1 MRSLAVLCI
10 SLGVFAL
17 TSDAEDAAGSAWL
30 QLQALNAQ
38 AHAQVPI
45 GTNAVEFYAGREKAL
60 HENAAEFTKRF
71 PHDVHEPQAML
82 WKIETTDFPDPA
94 DQRIA
99 LLRQNE
105 MDARPIVGDPAL
117 PADFR
122 FEVESTILAQW
133 LDRPDVIRPDQAVTL
148 ENRIAELVQTNP
160 AEPAIISF
168 QLARADLMLR
178 FDHEKGVAFLRELTT
193 VSDQNLANA
202 AKARMA
208 KEQLIG
214 QPVSLQ
220 FTAMDG
226 SSVNMSELRGKVVLV
241 DFWASWCPD
250 CIREMPAVRQIY
262 QKFRDRGFT
271 IIGISLDKDEQAL
284 ANFVA
289 RKLIPWPQ
297 YFDGK
302 GWENDFATK
311 YGVHAIPEMWLINQR
326 GEVASTDISVEELEQ
341 KIRATVEFE
350 CPLPEIA
357 GRSTRCRLPM
367 AIPTP
372 LLSRW
377 S

>member
-10 SLGVFAL
+10 LVGVFTL
-17 TSDAEDAAGSAWL
+17 TSEAEDAAGSAWL
-30 QLQALNAQ
+30 QLQALDAQ

-45 GTNAVEFYAGREKAL
+45 GTNAVEFYAGREMAL

-71 PHDVHEPQAML
+71 PHDVHEAQAML

-105 MDARPIVGDPAL
+105 MDARPIVGDSAL

-148 ENRIAELVQTNP
+148 ENRIAELVRTSP
-160 AEPAIISF
+160 TEPGIISF

-178 FDHEKGVAFLRELTT
+178 FDHEKGVAFLRELTM
-193 VSDQNLANA
+193 VPDQNLANA

-208 KEQLIG
+208 REQLIG
-214 QPVSLQ
+214 RPLNLQ
-220 FTAMDG
+220 FTATDG

-262 QKFRDRGFT
+262 QKYRDRGLT

-311 YGVHAIPEMWLINQR
+311 YGVQAIPEMWLINQR
-326 GEVASTDISVEELEQ
+326 GEVASTDISVEELERKTEQ
-341 KIRATVEFE
+341 
-350 CPLPEIA
+350 
-357 GRSTRCRLPM
+357 
-367 AIPTP
+367 
-372 LLSRW
+372 LLSLNGP
-377 S
+377 SPK

>member
-1 MRSLAVLCI
+1 MVSLAVLCI
-10 SLGVFAL
+10 LLGVLTL
-17 TSDAEDAAGSAWL
+17 TSDAEEAAGFAWL
-30 QLQALNAQ
+30 QLEALNAQ

-82 WKIETTDFPDPA
+82 WKIETTDFPDLA

-99 LLRQNE
+99 LIRQNE
-105 MDARPIVGDPAL
+105 MDARPIVSDPAL

-122 FEVESTILAQW
+122 FEVESTIVAQW

-148 ENRIAELVQTNP
+148 ENRIAELVQTSP
-160 AEPAIISF
+160 PEPAIISF

-178 FDHEKGVAFLRELTT
+178 FDHEKGVAFLRGLTT
-193 VSDQNLANA
+193 MPDQNLAKA
-202 AKARMA
+202 AQARMA

-214 QPVSLQ
+214 QPLNLQ
-220 FTAMDG
+220 FTATDG

-250 CIREMPAVRQIY
+250 CIREMPVVRQTY
-262 QKFRDRGFT
+262 QKYRDRGFT
-271 IIGISLDKDEQAL
+271 IIGISFDKDEQAL

-302 GWENDFATK
+302 GWENDFATR

-341 KIRATVEFE
+341 KTEQ
-350 CPLPEIA
+350 
-357 GRSTRCRLPM
+357 
-367 AIPTP
+367 
-372 LLSRW
+372 LLS
-377 S
+377 SDLSPK

>member
-10 SLGVFAL
+10 FLGLFAL
-17 TSDAEDAAGSAWL
+17 TSNAENAADSAWL
-30 QLQALNAQ
+30 ELQALNAH
-38 AHAQVPI
+38 AHAPVPI
-45 GTNAVEFYAGREKAL
+45 GTNAVEFYAGREKVL

-71 PHDVHEPQAML
+71 PRDAHEPQAML
-82 WKIETTDFPDPA
+82 WQIETTDFPDSA

-99 LLRQNE
+99 LVRQNE

-117 PADFR
+117 PANFR

-133 LDRPDVIRPDQAVTL
+133 LDRPDLISPDQAATL
-148 ENRIAELVQTNP
+148 EDRIAELVQTNP

-178 FDHEKGVAFLRELTT
+178 FDHEKGAAFLRELTKAPDR
-193 VSDQNLANA
+193 SLADA

-208 KEQLIG
+208 KEQLIAR
-214 QPVSLQ
+214 PLSLQ
-220 FTAMDG
+220 FTATDG
-226 SSVNMSELRGKVVLV
+226 SSVDMSELRGKVVLV

-250 CIREMPAVRQIY
+250 CIREMPAVRQTY
-262 QKFRDRGFT
+262 QKYKERGFAV
-271 IIGISLDKDEQAL
+271 IGISLDKDPQAL

-326 GEVASTDISVEELEQ
+326 GEVVSTDISVEELEQ
-341 KIRATVEFE
+341 RIEQ
-350 CPLPEIA
+350 LL
-357 GRSTRCRLPM
+357 SL
-367 AIPTP
+367 P
-372 LLSRW
+372 LLSPK
-377 S
+377 

>member
-10 SLGVFAL
+10 SLVVFAL
-17 TSDAEDAAGSAWL
+17 ISDAEDAASSAWL

-45 GTNAVEFYAGREKAL
+45 GTNAAEFYAGREKAL
-60 HENAAEFTKRF
+60 HEDAAEFTKRF

-82 WKIETTDFPDPA
+82 WKLETTDFPDPA

-105 MDARPIVGDPAL
+105 MDARPIAGDPAL

-133 LDRPDVIRPDQAVTL
+133 LDRPDVIRPDQAVIL
-148 ENRIAELVQTNP
+148 ENRIAELVQTHP

-193 VSDQNLANA
+193 TSDQNLANA

-214 QPVSLQ
+214 QPISLQ
-220 FTAMDG
+220 FTATDG
-226 SSVNMSELRGKVVLV
+226 SSINMGELRGKVVLV

-262 QKFRDRGFT
+262 QKFREKGFT

-302 GWENDFATK
+302 GWENDFARK

-341 KIRATVEFE
+341 KTEQ
-350 CPLPEIA
+350 
-357 GRSTRCRLPM
+357 
-367 AIPTP
+367 
-372 LLSRW
+372 LLSL
-377 S
+377 SGPSPK